1 MNKEKLDASLQNR
14 TCIICNEKLG
24 SYPYYLIKLNNIKGK
39 TLGYICEDCGD
50 DKSRKV
56 KFYYTEKDLK

>member
-1 MNKEKLDASLQNR
+1 MNKEKLNASLQNR

-39 TLGYICEDCGD
+39 
-50 DKSRKV
+50 KV
-56 KFYYTEKDLK
+56 IYARIVEMIKVEK